1 MFRARETAVKRDIV
15 ISNKLGMHA
24 RPASLIVQTAS
35 RFRSDVRV
43 IKNKQEI
50 DGKSI
55 LGLLMLAAGQGTT
68 LTLAASGEDAVE
80 AVDALEQLFNSKFG
94 EE

>member
-1 MFRARETAVKRDIV
+1 MKRDIV